1 MKINRISIK
10 NFAGVRALELAPHG
24 ATLICGPNGA
34 GKSSTLEAVRAAF
47 TGEIVRVERKKDW
60 REMVTSGE
68 KVGTVIVEHD
78 AGRSAITLHTGKHES
93 DVSNMPFELPMLLD
107 PGRFTRM
114 EESQRRAFIYALM
127 NLQATPAAIV
137 ERMVK
142 RYGADQALCKEVQ
155 PLLNSGFDV
164 ALAHAKEQASQ
175 ARGAWRAVTGEAY
188 GSEKAK
194 SWKPAPVE
202 APSEDEL
209 AVLEADCEV
218 AQGAL
223 LEASRA
229 QGALDEQAKQY
240 AAQQVRIAQ
249 LEAATKELSHAQARL
264 ERAKGELEV
273 WSKRL
278 GELPPEPGA
287 VDIRP
292 PMACPDCGAMLT
304 LRNGALHPHSPAKPD
319 DPETA
324 VKRQQ
329 WSKAVSLQGSAI
341 ANAERDILAAER
353 AKVELADLQRIE
365 PVTEERIQAARDTL
379 AARRSTATQ
388 VANTLHR
395 ARKDLDAAKA
405 HAGDEQK
412 AYAHHE
418 LAQRWE
424 TVAAALAPDGVRT
437 AIVAE
442 ALGPFNKALAV
453 NAGMAEWA
461 VPQIG
466 ADMQIRVGAD
476 GRLYGLLSESERW
489 RVDALVTATIAE
501 LSGVKLFAL
510 DRMDVLDLPARGD
523 LLYWLSDLITEGRI
537 NQVFVA
543 GTLKARPTELPEHF
557 EAVWIES
564 AEIAAMDAAA

>member
-10 NFAGVRALELAPHG
+10 NFAGVRALELAPPA

-34 GKSSTLEAVRAAF
+34 GKSSTLEAIRAAL
-47 TGEIVRVERKKDW
+47 TGEVVRVERKKDW

-78 AGRSAITLHTGKHES
+78 AGRSAVTLQTGKHETDAES
-93 DVSNMPFELPMLLD
+93 LPLALHMLLD
-107 PGRFTRM
+107 ASRFARM
-114 EESQRRAFIYALM
+114 NEAERRAFIYALM
-127 NLQATPAAIV
+127 NLQATPAAII

-142 RYGADQALCKEVQ
+142 RYGADPALCKDVQ
-155 PLLNSGFDV
+155 PLLNSGFDA

-175 ARGAWRAVTGEAY
+175 ARGAWRAVAGEAY

-202 APSEDEL
+202 APSDDEIAIL
-209 AVLEADCEV
+209 DADYEAS
-218 AQGAL
+218 QNAL

-229 QGALDEQAKQY
+229 MGALDEQAKQH
-240 AAQQVRIAQ
+240 AAQQARVVQ
-249 LEAATKELSHAQARL
+249 LEAAAKELSHAQARL
-264 ERAKGELEV
+264 ERAKGELEI
-273 WSKRL
+273 WSARL
-278 GELPPEPGA
+278 AELPPEPGA

-292 PMACPDCGAMLT
+292 PMACPDCGSMLA
-304 LRNGALHPHSPAKPD
+304 LRNGALHSHSPAKPD
-319 DPETA
+319 DHETA
-324 VKRQQ
+324 IKRQQ
-329 WSKAVSLQGSAI
+329 WTKAVELQRSAI
-341 ANAERDILAAER
+341 THAERDILAAER
-353 AKVELADLQRIE
+353 AKVELADLLRVE
-365 PVTEERIQAARDTL
+365 PVSEESIQAARDAL
-379 AARRSTATQ
+379 AAHRTAATQ
-388 VANTLHR
+388 IANTLHR
-395 ARKDLDAAKA
+395 AHKDRDAAKA
-405 HAGDEQK
+405 RAGDEQK
-412 AYAHHE
+412 AAAHHE
-418 LAQRWE
+418 LAQKWE
-424 TVAAALAPDGVRT
+424 AVAAALAPDGVRT

-442 ALGPFNKALAV
+442 ALGPFNKVLASH
-453 NAGMAEWA
+453 ASMAEWA
-461 VPQIG
+461 VPQVG
-466 ADMQIRVGAD
+466 ADMQVRVGAD
-476 GRLYGLLSESERW
+476 GRLYGLLSESEKW